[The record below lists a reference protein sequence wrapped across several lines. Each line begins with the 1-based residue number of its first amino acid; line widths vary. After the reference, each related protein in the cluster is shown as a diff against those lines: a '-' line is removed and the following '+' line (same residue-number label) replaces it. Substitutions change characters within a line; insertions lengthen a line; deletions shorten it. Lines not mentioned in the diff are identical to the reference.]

1 MVYWHT
7 VDLFEH
13 FLQVRNRDP
22 VFFCQLRKG
31 DIPLP
36 VCQKVIPEMVC
47 QFGLFGRTVQVRS
60 FLLRNAAQQHQQL
73 HHLEP
78 QEPEIHVGRIF
89 VQFPENVLTAG
100 SCRTEHEPS
109 VSQKILLQ
117 YRKIHRKARCVLL
130 KPVLSGC
137 WINFQTQP
145 FVTAQRE
152 P

>member
-1 MVYWHT
+1 
-7 VDLFEH
+7 
-13 FLQVRNRDP
+13 
-22 VFFCQLRKG
+22 
-31 DIPLP
+31 
-36 VCQKVIPEMVC
+36 MVC